1 MLPDQASIENELSRC
16 NKCGYCM
23 QSCPVY
29 RAERREVNVARGR
42 NRLLRAVLE
51 GETELSPEMRE
62 PFFDCLLCG
71 ACTND
76 CFGQVQT
83 KELMVRAREAY
94 AQDFGSPL
102 LRRYLFHNLLP
113 APQRLTPLMRLA
125 SLGKRTGLARLAE
138 RMGLLRWLSPHLEVA
153 DALVPTMPKAFLRD
167 RLTGLGFRPVLHA
180 AGTLY
185 RWDPEHATG
194 PRVLYFIGCGTNYQ
208 LPRPGEAALR
218 LLHLAGCQITV
229 APNNC
234 CGLPPWSYGDTAAAR
249 LLARRNVE
257 LLSDLDCDVIVTECG
272 SCSAFLKDYGK
283 LLGGEAPAAADR
295 APDSSASAPPRLA
308 DTPARHSMARGS
320 GDEVA
325 APVRDFTEVLAL
337 LALPPPKTTGTPLTY
352 HDPCHLGRSQG
363 IREQPRKLLVDA
375 GGFELREMAEADRC
389 CGGAGSYNIAHP
401 RLSRAILQPKL
412 DHARATGAEI
422 IATACPACI
431 MQLSWGCRERGES
444 FTVRHVAELLA
455 ERQGLQL
462 GP

>member
-1 MLPDQASIENELSRC
+1 MLPDQAFIENELSRC

-29 RAERREVNVARGR
+29 RAERREANVARGR

-51 GETELSPEMRE
+51 GERELSREMRE

-76 CFGQVQT
+76 CFGKVRT
-83 KELMVRAREAY
+83 KDLMVRAREAY
-94 AQDFGSPL
+94 AEDFGSPL

-138 RMGLLRWLSPHLEVA
+138 RMGLLRWLSPNLEVA

-167 RLTGLGFRPVLHA
+167 RLAGMGFRAVPHA

-185 RWDPEHATG
+185 RWEPDHATG
-194 PRVLYFIGCGTNYQ
+194 LRVLYFIGCGTNYQ
-208 LPRPGEAALR
+208 LPRSGEAALR
-218 LLHLAGCQITV
+218 LLHLGGCQITV

-234 CGLPPWSYGDTAAAR
+234 CGLPPWSYGDTEAAR

-257 LLSDLDCDVIVTECG
+257 LLSDLDCDAIVTECG
-272 SCSAFLKDYGK
+272 SCSGFLKEYGEV
-283 LLGGEAPAAADR
+283 LGEVSPDGPDGASSAAPLQSVARGPGGEL
-295 APDSSASAPPRLA
+295 SSR
-308 DTPARHSMARGS
+308 
-320 GDEVA
+320 
-325 APVRDFTEVLAL
+325 VRDFTEVLATL
-337 LALPPPKTTGTPLTY
+337 SLPRPVATGTPLTY

-363 IREQPRKLLVDA
+363 VREQPRKLLVDV
-375 GGFELREMAEADRC
+375 GGYELREMAEADRC
-389 CGGAGSYNIAHP
+389 CGGAGSYNITHP
-401 RLSRAILQPKL
+401 ELSRAILGRKL
-412 DHARATGAEI
+412 DNAGATGAQL

-431 MQLSWGCRERGES
+431 LQLGWGGRERGEG

-455 ERQGLQL
+455 ERQGLEL